1 MKASQVQEVKAILGE
16 LKLTTIRDSLEEFLK
31 PAILDNLSCLDF
43 LHRLLQKEVTA
54 RNAKSLEKR
63 MKQAAFP
70 FQKTIEEFDFGFQIS
85 ITRRQIQ
92 QLLDM
97 HWVEKAFNLLFLGPP
112 GVGKSHLAIGLGI
125 RAVGLGYHVSFITMD
140 ELMRTLKTAE
150 ILAKSKRRLKQI
162 TTADLL
168 IIDEVGFLPISRPE
182 ANLFFQ
188 LVSKLYQNTSIIIT
202 SNKGFDE
209 WPEFLGDPVI
219 ATAILDRL
227 VHNSELFN
235 MTGDSYRLKH
245 RNTILCG

>member
-1 MKASQVQEVKAILGE
+1 VKTSQVQEVKAILGE
-16 LKLTTIRDSLEEFLK
+16 LKLTTIRESLEEFLK

-43 LHRLLQKEVTA
+43 MHHLLKKELAA

-63 MKQAAFP
+63 MKQAGFP
-70 FQKTIEEFDFGFQIS
+70 YRKTIAEFDFGFQTS
-85 ITRRQIQ
+85 VTRRQIQ

-112 GVGKSHLAIGLGI
+112 GIGKTFLAVALGI
-125 RAVGLGYHVSFITMD
+125 RAVELGYHVSFNTMD
-140 ELMRTLKTAE
+140 ELIRILKTAE
-150 ILAKSKRRLKQI
+150 ILAKSKRRKKQI
-162 TTADLL
+162 TSADLV
-168 IIDEVGFLPISRPE
+168 IVDEVGFLPISRPE

-188 LVSKLYQNTSIIIT
+188 LVSRLYQNTSIIIT

-227 VHNSELFN
+227 VHNSEIFN
-235 MTGDSYRLKH
+235 LSGESYRLKH
-245 RNTILCG
+245 RNTIF

>member
-1 MKASQVQEVKAILGE
+1 VQYVIAS
-16 LKLTTIRDSLEEFLK
+16 
-31 PAILDNLSCLDF
+31 
-43 LHRLLQKEVTA
+43 
-54 RNAKSLEKR
+54 
-63 MKQAAFP
+63 
-70 FQKTIEEFDFGFQIS
+70 
-85 ITRRQIQ
+85 
-92 QLLDM
+92 
-97 HWVEKAFNLLFLGPP
+97 P
-112 GVGKSHLAIGLGI
+112 GVGKSHLAVGLGI
-125 RAVGLGYHVSFITMD
+125 RAVELGYHVSFITMD

-150 ILAKSKRRLKQI
+150 ILAKSKRRLKHI

-245 RNTILCG
+245 RNTIICG